1 MNARKTPR
9 TSRELLRS
17 DLVAS
22 PPRSEDSSTSAKSRP
37 VGEPALRL
45 VRSDDT
51 TFPEQLYAT
60 LAPVVNKLL
69 WTLLGPDPDH
79 DDLAHEIFLRIL
91 KNAGTLRDP
100 SRLEAWAARVTVNAV
115 KNEFRRRKLLR
126 MFSFGYDAE
135 HDSRGYHPDF
145 EGRELLLRTY
155 RALVSLPTSERV
167 PFTLRLVGQQSLEEI
182 ALGCGCSTRTI
193 KRRLKS
199 ARARFMRLALSDP
212 LLAERLRQASPP
224 EVSDA

>member
-1 MNARKTPR
+1 
-9 TSRELLRS
+9 
-17 DLVAS
+17 VAS

-145 EGRELLLRTY
+145 EGRELLLRTIVLSSVFRPASAY
-155 RALVSLPTSERV
+155 PLHYGSSGNRASKRSLSGV
-167 PFTLRLVGQQSLEEI
+167 AALRAPSSV
-182 ALGCGCSTRTI
+182 
-193 KRRLKS
+193 
-199 ARARFMRLALSDP
+199 
-212 LLAERLRQASPP
+212 
-224 EVSDA
+224 V